1 MSRSPRLPAYR
12 LTAVRCVEQ
21 TDFLTRPQS
30 LRPLAELVYY
40 VASTIDG
47 FIAHEDGSFD
57 GFEWDDE
64 VVSDFFADL
73 KKFGTV
79 LMGRKTYDVGL
90 REGKTSPYPSMRQV
104 VFSRTME
111 KSPHADVEL
120 VRSDVVEFAR
130 ACKSQATA
138 PIWLCGGSE
147 VASLLGASG
156 LIDRVTVKLNPVL
169 FGAGI
174 PLFHEHIDQM
184 KLDLQS
190 TKSYDCG
197 IVLLDYQVVHSGC
210 TG

>member
-1 MSRSPRLPAYR
+1 M
-12 LTAVRCVEQ
+12 
-21 TDFLTRPQS
+21 
-30 LRPLAELVYY
+30 AELVYY
-40 VASTIDG
+40 VASTLDG

-64 VVSDFFADL
+64 VVSDFFSDL
-73 KKFGTV
+73 KEFGTV
-79 LMGRKTYDVGL
+79 LMGRKTYEVGL

-111 KSPHADVEL
+111 GSPDAAVEL
-120 VRSDVVEFAR
+120 VRDDVVEFVR
-130 ACKSQATA
+130 ACKFRAAA

-147 VASLLGASG
+147 VASLLANSG
-156 LIDRVTVKLNPVL
+156 LIDRVTVKLNPVV
-169 FGAGI
+169 FGPGI
-174 PLFHEHIDQM
+174 PIFRENIDQM

-197 IVLLDYQVVHSGC
+197 IVLLDYTVVQSGG